1 MFKQKDSVVL
11 FDLDWFLL
19 LLLCLIKFNT
29 VLEEHKSVAHS
40 SGPKSIFGLLH
51 VLAFMSRSGKEI
63 YLRGTDSS
71 LHLFTRLFFFSFSFL
86 YGCLSQTF

>member
-1 MFKQKDSVVL
+1 MDLEHVVL

-29 VLEEHKSVAHS
+29 VLEERKSVGHS
-40 SGPKSIFGLLH
+40 SGPKSVFGSLH

-71 LHLFTRLFFFSFSFL
+71 LHLFTRLFFFCFSFL